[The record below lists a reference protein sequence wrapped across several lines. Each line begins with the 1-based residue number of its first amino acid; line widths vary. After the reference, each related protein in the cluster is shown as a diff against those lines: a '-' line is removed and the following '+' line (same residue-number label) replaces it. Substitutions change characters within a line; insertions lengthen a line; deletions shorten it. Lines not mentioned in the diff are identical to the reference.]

1 MCTGRDLVA
10 SVARARLQDAKRLV
24 SGGVLCVPGRACSGR
39 SCVRGARV
47 RRGCAAGAWAP
58 AWVRGGGAWRRGRAA
73 CVGRV
78 PSCGD
83 SDACRRWLGERV
95 RSWASWCLPAVRGRT
110 CVGAWAGG
118 ASGGSFGAFA
128 PVAIWTI
135 AWLLRWGPVLCR
147 KVTNG
152 ACYQGSQEF
161 SASAVAYRP
170 GSLADAQGPAAAC
183 PPRTPVCAV
192 ASYLPC
198 MSRFHSI

>member
-1 MCTGRDLVA
+1 M
-10 SVARARLQDAKRLV
+10 
-24 SGGVLCVPGRACSGR
+24 
-39 SCVRGARV
+39 

-78 PSCGD
+78 PTCGD

-128 PVAIWTI
+128 PVATRTI

-170 GSLADAQGPAAAC
+170 GSLADAQGLAVAC
-183 PPRTPVCAV
+183 PPRTPVCSV
-192 ASYLPC
+192 ASYLPLHVELPFYLGEKSDTPKSLHNFTISEPC
-198 MSRFHSI
+198 RNN